1 LNISATQSIPSPV
14 TERSREAGDAASPDP
29 TGAEQRRNELV
40 EEVTAE
46 LTSWNPREFIF
57 AFRRMHQGALS
68 LIHLNVLTLL
78 ELEGPLAMGRLADQL
93 DVSVASAT
101 GIVSRMESR
110 GLVERGRDDRDRR
123 IVLVHATQEAAD
135 VFRGMDENRKAGLE
149 RLLIHLTVD
158 ELAGLL
164 AGHRALRAAR
174 AAHVRDQEC
183 RHGEATRPDEDPA
196 Q

>member
-1 LNISATQSIPSPV
+1 LNISAT
-14 TERSREAGDAASPDP
+14 RSNPARATKPAPLAGDAATPDP
-29 TGAEQRRNELV
+29 AMLEQPRDRLV
-40 EEVTAE
+40 EEVTTE

-135 VFRGMDENRKAGLE
+135 VFRGMDENRKAGLG

-174 AAHVRDQEC
+174 AAHIRDENC
-183 RHGEATRPDEDPA
+183 THGEPAQSHEDPA